1 MVTINTT
8 DDLLRALREQPEFL
22 QAARSLILSDELLDL
37 PKRFELQEERLAQQE
52 ERQARL
58 EERMNQL
65 AEQMAELS
73 RVVTETNRRLD
84 EFIAATN
91 RNFELFNQRLERLES
106 DMTEVKSDVSTL
118 KSDMTEV
125 KSDVSTLKS
134 DMTEVKSDVSTLK
147 SDMTEVKSDVSTLK
161 SDMVQVKAKLD
172 QQDGAI
178 LEQKVHNSILNIAKD
193 HLDLTHGRVLKSSVI
208 SMTQRLRDDVDNAEE
223 QGLITYDAAA
233 ELHVVDLIIRGRRR
247 SDRTYVHAAIEVS
260 RTINDDD
267 ITRARDRARTL
278 STVVGEEAMAVV
290 VGETVNPPQQALA
303 DREGVRVV
311 TPALFR

>member
-37 PKRFELQEERLAQQE
+37 PKRFEPQEERLARQE
-52 ERQARL
+52 ERLTQL
-58 EERMNQL
+58 DERMNQL

-106 DMTEVKSDVSTL
+106 DMVE
-118 KSDMTEV
+118 
-125 KSDVSTLKS
+125 
-134 DMTEVKSDVSTLK
+134 
-147 SDMTEVKSDVSTLK
+147 
-161 SDMVQVKAKLD
+161 VKAKLD
-172 QQDGAI
+172 RQDGAT
-178 LEQKVHNSILNIAKD
+178 LEQRVHNSILNIAKD

-208 SMTQRLRDDVDNAEE
+208 SMTQRLRDDVDDAEE

-233 ELHVVDLIIRGRRR
+233 DLHVVDLIIRGRRR
-247 SDRTYVHAAIEVS
+247 SDLTYVHAAIEVS

-267 ITRARDRARTL
+267 VTRARDRARTL

-290 VGETVNPPQQALA
+290 VGETLNPPQQTLA

>member
-37 PKRFELQEERLAQQE
+37 PKRFELQEERLARQE
-52 ERQARL
+52 ERQTQL
-58 EERMNQL
+58 DERMNQL

-106 DMTEVKSDVSTL
+106 DMV
-118 KSDMTEV
+118 
-125 KSDVSTLKS
+125 
-134 DMTEVKSDVSTLK
+134 
-147 SDMTEVKSDVSTLK
+147 EVKSDVSTLK
-161 SDMVQVKAKLD
+161 SDMVEVKAKLD
-172 QQDGAI
+172 QQVGVG
-178 LEQKVHNSILNIAKD
+178 LEQRVHNSILNIAKD

-208 SMTQRLRDDVDNAEE
+208 SMTQRLRDDVDDAEE

-233 ELHVVDLIIRGRRR
+233 DLHVVDLIIRGRRR
-247 SDRTYVHAAIEVS
+247 SDLTYVHAAIEVS

-267 ITRARDRARTL
+267 VTRARDRARTL

-290 VGETVNPPQQALA
+290 VGETLNPPQQTLA